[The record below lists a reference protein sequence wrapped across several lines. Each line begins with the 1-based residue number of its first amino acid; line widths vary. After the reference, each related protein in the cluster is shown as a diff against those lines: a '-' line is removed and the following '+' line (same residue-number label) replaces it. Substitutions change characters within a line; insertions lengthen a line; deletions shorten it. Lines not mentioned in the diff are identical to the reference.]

1 MDICEQYKETRLSG
15 NREYSCIYRDGRA
28 VREEQEVLSEHVIN
42 IFINKEKKIK
52 LVCSPQYLTEVV
64 LGHLYTEG
72 IVEGVCDIDR
82 ISFSAD
88 GKNAEVLLKK
98 EISVRETSPV
108 VPIAWKPEWVF
119 AIADRFSE
127 GMPLHKKTWATH
139 SCFLV
144 REDQI
149 LFECEDIGRHNAF
162 DKVIGYALKNEI
174 DLTKCMVY
182 SSGRI
187 PADMTKKAIMS
198 RVPIL
203 AAKAVP
209 TLETLKLAEDYHLTV
224 IGAARKDCMKVYLD
238 FAEEQL

>member
-1 MDICEQYKETRLSG
+1 MDIREQYKEMNLSDS
-15 NREYSCIYRDGRA
+15 RAYSCICRDGKV
-28 VREEQEVLSEHVIN
+28 VREEQEVLSEHGIN
-42 IFINKEKKIK
+42 IEINKEKKIK

-72 IVEGVCDIDR
+72 IVDGVCDIE
-82 ISFSAD
+82 SLSLNGD
-88 GKNAEVLLKK
+88 GDKAEVVLKTGK
-98 EISVRETSPV
+98 SVREKGPV
-108 VPIAWKPEWVF
+108 VPIAWKPEWIF

-127 GMPLHKKTWATH
+127 GMPLHQKTWATH

-144 REDQI
+144 REDKI
-149 LFECEDIGRHNAF
+149 LFACEDIGRHNAF
-162 DKVIGYALKNEI
+162 DKVIGYALRNGI

-187 PADMTKKAIMS
+187 PSDMAKKAIMAG
-198 RVPIL
+198 VPVL

-209 TLETLKLAEDYHLTV
+209 TLSALKLAEDYHLTL

-238 FAEEQL
+238 FSEERI